1 MRGSACF
8 MAERFL
14 SIDPIVAKF
23 VVVDETSPSLLRWCV
38 DRGNGTKA
46 GAIAGTHRPD
56 GRWRVCICGRF
67 YYTYRVYM
75 YLNTKFDPVNLIVDH
90 KNGDPANHASDNLR
104 LATRSQNN
112 ANRRPRGKY
121 KGVSLHVKSGLWRAR
136 LSIGKKETTTYH
148 ETEEAAAR
156 AYDVL
161 ALHAHGQFAYLNF
174 PEKANVHP

>member
-14 SIDPIVAKF
+14 PIHCTVARF
-23 VVVDETSPSLLRWCV
+23 VIVDETSPSLLRWRI
-38 DRGNGTKA
+38 DRGNGVKA

-56 GRWRVCICGRF
+56 GRWRVSICGRF
-67 YYTYRVYM
+67 YYTYRIYM
-75 YLNTKFDPVNLIVDH
+75 YLNTGFDLVNLLVDH
-90 KNGDPANHASDNLR
+90 KDGNSSCHASSNLR

-121 KGVSLHVKSGLWRAR
+121 KGISLHVKTGLWRAR
-136 LSIGKKETTTYH
+136 ITVGKKETTTYH
-148 ETEEAAAR
+148 KTEEAAAR

-161 ALHAHGQFAYLNF
+161 AIHAHGQFAYLNF
-174 PEKANVHP
+174 PEKINVYP